1 VSKRFGLSAV
11 STEEEP
17 AYSPVIGFGGV
28 QTLHPRNPGV
38 TVWDAAGPLTPV
50 TLSETERRFRFRGL
64 PQAVGAA
71 RRSLREWERYFEPEL
86 FYDISLCVSELV
98 TKSVQ
103 NAEPGMVEE
112 IELGVCRDERMV
124 RAEVTEHR
132 TSVEVSDPHGMDCE
146 DWGMFI
152 VGRVADRW
160 GVDRGVGTLV
170 WCEIDLAGDHRAPSP
185 VSRSAASR
193 SDTRSFFNASE
204 RWRRTVTGEIPSR

>member
-1 VSKRFGLSAV
+1 VSKPFGSSVL

-17 AYSPVIGFGGV
+17 ASSLAIGLGDV
-28 QTLHPRNPGV
+28 QTSYPRNPGM

-50 TLSETERRFRFRGL
+50 MLSETERRFRFRGL

-71 RRSLREWERYFEPEL
+71 RRSLREWEGHFEPEL

-103 NAEPGMVEE
+103 NTEPGRIEE
-112 IELGVCRDERMV
+112 IELGVCRDERVV
-124 RAEVTEHR
+124 RAEVMERR
-132 TSVEVSDPHGMDCE
+132 TDVEVSDPHTMDCE
-146 DWGMFI
+146 DWGMYI

-170 WCEIDLAGDHRAPSP
+170 WCEIDLAGSGRCRDRAALGG
-185 VSRSAASR
+185 VFARGSA
-193 SDTRSFFNASE
+193 
-204 RWRRTVTGEIPSR
+204 

>member
-1 VSKRFGLSAV
+1 VSKRFGLSAL
-11 STEEEP
+11 STEEESLSSLTVGP
-17 AYSPVIGFGGV
+17 GELYTS
-28 QTLHPRNPGV
+28 HPRNPGM

-50 TLSETERRFRFRGL
+50 TLSETERRFRFHGL

-71 RRSLREWERYFEPEL
+71 RRSLREWERHFEPEL

-103 NAEPGMVEE
+103 NAEPGRIEE

-124 RAEVTEHR
+124 RAEVMEHR
-132 TSVEVSDPHGMDCE
+132 TSVEVSDPHEMDCE

-170 WCEIDLAGDHRAPSP
+170 WCEIDLPGSHRVESP

-204 RWRRTVTGEIPSR
+204 R